1 MYRRR
6 AVSGNPIYLNKFMA
20 SGNDEEKQARI
31 LDFWFGNPGEGEVPP
46 PELSRMW
53 WAKDQKTDDYIRN
66 NFESLLINAREGKLW
81 EWEDTP
87 RGTLALIILLDQFS
101 RNIYRDTPGAFSQ
114 DAQALETAA
123 KGIERGFDKGLHPVM
138 RVFFYMPFMHS
149 EDLEMQERSIAL
161 FGALERDFTS
171 PPELAKMLSNNRD
184 YADRHYSIIKRF
196 GRYPHRNAIL
206 GRESTYGE
214 IEFLKQPGSS
224 F

>member
-1 MYRRR
+1 
-6 AVSGNPIYLNKFMA
+6 MA
-20 SGNDEEKQARI
+20 SGNDEEKQARV

-66 NFESLLINAREGKLW
+66 NFESLLINAREGKLR
-81 EWEDTP
+81 EWEKTP
-87 RGTLALIILLDQFS
+87 RGELALIILLDQFS

-123 KGIERGFDKGLHPVM
+123 KGIEKGFDKGLHPVM

-161 FGALERDFTS
+161 FGGLERDFTS
-171 PPELAKMLSNNRD
+171 PPELAKMLSSNRD
-184 YADRHYSIIKRF
+184 YAERHYSIIKRF